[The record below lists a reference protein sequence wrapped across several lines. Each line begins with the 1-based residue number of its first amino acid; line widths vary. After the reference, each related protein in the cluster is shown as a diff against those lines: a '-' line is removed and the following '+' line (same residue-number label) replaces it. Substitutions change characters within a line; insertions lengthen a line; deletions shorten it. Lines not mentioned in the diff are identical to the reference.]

1 MAIGSGMGS
10 SFGFSAET
18 VYGTRVAPAK
28 FTRAK
33 SYSLNRT
40 QERPQG
46 EGIQGGA
53 YGELLDHYVETVN
66 GGEATVAFDVQTKA
80 AGLGVFLNTLMG
92 GTVTA
97 TQISTSGAYTQ
108 AHTMADPLGKSLTMQ
123 VSAPYRSGTAATHEI
138 TGAKV
143 ESAEF
148 SCGVKEILSCNAKFD
163 AKAFSTTQS
172 LAAPSYA
179 TNAVFNGSQATLKLG
194 AFSSEAAVSG
204 VRNVTCHIERAM
216 DTDDYTY
223 AASGNK
229 SEPVLN
235 GVTKISGAVTVDW
248 TTANKTAFQ
257 DRVENNTSCSLI
269 WEFVSTTAIGG
280 SAYPTFR
287 IAVPSVIWT
296 GDMQGV
302 DGRDVLQSTF
312 NYEWK
317 YDGTNLPVVTYISA
331 DTTL

>member
-10 SFGFSAET
+10 SFGIAVQTASYT
-18 VYGTRVAPAK
+18 TRVAPDTFFVAN
-28 FTRAK
+28 
-33 SYSLNRT
+33 SYSINRT
-40 QERPQG
+40 QNRVQG
-46 EGIQGGA
+46 EGILGGNF
-53 YGELLDHYVETVN
+53 GDLLDHYVETIN
-66 GGEATVAFDVQTKA
+66 GAEATVSFDVQSKKM
-80 AGLGVFLNTLMG
+80 GKFLNVLMG

-194 AFSSEAAVSG
+194 VFSSEAAVSG
-204 VRNVTCHIERAM
+204 VRNVTCTIERAM